1 MGPALDSALQ
11 ALEGDLA
18 EEEKEE
24 KKEEPEQAT
33 CGSEKCKALSQRGT
47 FA

>member
-18 EEEKEE
+18 EEE
-24 KKEEPEQAT
+24 KEEPEQAT